1 MNVQTFLVQ
10 ESIQT
15 RWRLGSSTTYLVFK
29 AANSHSEN
37 PLEIFFFDKK
47 PFLHSKSE
55 RDLWW
60 LDHGT
65 WKKKW
70 NYSCCFLFLADWKEC
85 GQLLLII
92 SGRSLQA
99 GHGYQESKGW

>member
-37 PLEIFFFDKK
+37 PLEIFFF
-47 PFLHSKSE
+47 
-55 RDLWW
+55 
-60 LDHGT
+60 
-65 WKKKW
+65 
-70 NYSCCFLFLADWKEC
+70 
-85 GQLLLII
+85 
-92 SGRSLQA
+92 
-99 GHGYQESKGW
+99 

>member
-37 PLEIFFFDKK
+37 PLEIFFFLIKS
-47 PFLHSKSE
+47 PFCTVSQREICDGWIMGHGKKSE
-55 RDLWW
+55 TIAAAFSFW
-60 LDHGT
+60 LT
-65 WKKKW
+65 EK
-70 NYSCCFLFLADWKEC
+70 NVVS
-85 GQLLLII
+85 
-92 SGRSLQA
+92 SS
-99 GHGYQESKGW
+99 